1 MHCYYWDF
9 CHLAFHIPNH
19 DFLLRSLPFSQK
31 SSHWYTT
38 IQRTHYSPLVSPGIP
53 GGSQVAG
60 TLICNARPFRFGV
73 SAAEWRRFL
82 LIKPVPTP
90 PPPPPIL
97 HLLPLPREAAAGGEQ
112 LWAPPRPP
120 PAPPIVYCCFKGGKL
135 DRRLLFSWREHHGE
149 YFV

>member
-82 LIKPVPTP
+82 LIKPVPPTP
-90 PPPPPIL
+90 FFSTSSPFPVKQQRAGSSSGL
-97 HLLPLPREAAAGGEQ
+97 RRGPRQ
-112 LWAPPRPP
+112 PRRS
-120 PAPPIVYCCFKGGKL
+120 VYCCFKGGKL